1 MEQPDDDFLEK
12 AEARRIAA
20 QEAAD
25 QKERLKEE
33 EETKKKAINIHK
45 DIDNLQK
52 ELNDLQESCKH
63 TDAVIKQRPG
73 DTVKK
78 YCVACDKYLNYPTE
92 QELKDYLYGN
102 DRSTRKD

>member
-1 MEQPDDDFLEK
+1 MEQSDDDLLRK
-12 AEARRIAA
+12 A
-20 QEAAD
+20 
-25 QKERLKEE
+25 EE

-52 ELNDLQESCKH
+52 ELNDLQENCDH
-63 TDAVIKQRPG
+63 TESVIKQRPG

-78 YCVACDKYLNYPTE
+78 YCVACDKYLNYLTE
-92 QELKDYLYGN
+92 QELKNYLYGN